1 LRYSQ
6 WVFPETITQG
16 GKTHMKVYYIC
27 ESCQEVFY
35 EGKLGEE
42 EGILTVDALC
52 PDCAEELN
60 PSGEMKFTNHFYS

>member
-1 LRYSQ
+1 
-6 WVFPETITQG
+6 
-16 GKTHMKVYYIC
+16 MKIYYIC

-42 EGILTVDALC
+42 EGVLTVDALC

-60 PSGEMKFTNHFYS
+60 PAGEMRFTNHFYS